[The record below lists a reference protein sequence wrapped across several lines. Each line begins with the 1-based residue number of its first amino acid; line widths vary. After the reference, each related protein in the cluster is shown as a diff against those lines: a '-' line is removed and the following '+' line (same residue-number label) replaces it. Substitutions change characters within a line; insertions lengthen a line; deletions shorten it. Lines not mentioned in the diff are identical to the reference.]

1 MRLKTKVSILEK
13 EKDKMNR
20 YIDSTS
26 DGLSKSGNSRLNI
39 YGAKSVDVSCFLRR
53 KKT

>member
-1 MRLKTKVSILEK
+1 MRLKTKISILEK

-26 DGLSKSGNSRLNI
+26 DNFNKGGNSRLNV
-39 YGAKSVDVSCFLRR
+39 YSMKSTEVSSTICRN
-53 KKT
+53 KT